1 MNNYGMRQSQF
12 FDLWKGYVFFLDTSS
27 AMINRSKIK
36 IKNKKKFEFV
46 KKNTSLSQMETKGPT
61 RG

>member
-1 MNNYGMRQSQF
+1 MRQSQF